1 MKHPSLLHIADFTYE
16 LPDHKIARYPL
27 EQRDQ
32 SKLLVWGSTQ
42 GFDRLGEVSEFS
54 NEVSGPIRENT
65 YANIADELPS
75 GSLLVFN
82 NTKVVEA
89 RLLFQ
94 KPTGGLIE
102 LFCLEPADQYE
113 DITTAMLQK
122 GSVQWKCLV
131 GGAKKW
137 KEGVVQL
144 SVAAPSGGAGVG
156 AAGGSAGLRIE
167 ARKVE
172 ALPDCFLIEFRWEP
186 AGLSFAEVLHLA
198 GDIPLPPYLNRAT
211 EEADKERY
219 QTIYA
224 KHDGSVAAPTAGLH
238 FTERVFSKLSEK
250 NILKAYVT
258 LHVGAGTFKPVKAA
272 QMKDHEMHAEFID
285 VTVETVEQLLA
296 HVEKGIIAVGT
307 TSLRTLESLYWIGVK
322 TIRNPAISSDNLHVT
337 QWEPYVSAGEIAE
350 NKSAQK
356 NIPKEYTSGGNKV
369 LPTATESLQS
379 LLQWMQKNNASR
391 IITKTQII
399 IAPGYSFKLIRALIT
414 NFHQPQSTLLL
425 LVSAIVGENWKK
437 IYQYALDNEYRF
449 LSYGDGSILWVAKP
463 ESVEN

>member
-1 MKHPSLLHIADFTYE
+1 MKHPSLLHISDFTYE
-16 LPDHKIARYPL
+16 LPDNKIARYPL

-32 SKLLVWGSTQ
+32 SKLLIWGS
-42 GFDRLGEVSEFS
+42 GS
-54 NEVSGPIRENT
+54 IRENI

-75 GSLLVFN
+75 ESLLVFN

-102 LFCLEPADQYE
+102 LFCLEPADCYE

-137 KEGVVQL
+137 KEGSVQL
-144 SVAAPSGGAGVG
+144 VVEAASAGGTAVGGGAAVGNG
-156 AAGGSAGLRIE
+156 AALRIE
-167 ARKVE
+167 ATKVE
-172 ALPDCFLIEFRWEP
+172 NLPDCFLIEFRWNP

-198 GDIPLPPYLNRAT
+198 GDIPLPPYMNRAT

-238 FTERVFSKLSEK
+238 FTEDVFKKLAEK
-250 NILKAYVT
+250 NIPKAYVT

-285 VTVETVEQLLA
+285 VTYEAIEQLLA

-322 TIRNPAISSDNLHVT
+322 TIRNSTIAAADLQVT
-337 QWEPYVSAGEIAE
+337 QWEPYVSAGENTE
-350 NKSAQK
+350 NKSSLE
-356 NIPKEYTSGGNKV
+356 NIPGEYTAAET
-369 LPTATESLQS
+369 LPSATESLQS
-379 LLQWMQKNNASR
+379 LLEWMKKNNAPR

-399 IAPGYSFKLIRALIT
+399 IAPGYEFKIIRALIT

-437 IYQYALDNEYRF
+437 IYQYALANEYRF
-449 LSYGDGSILWVAKP
+449 LSYGDGSILFVH
-463 ESVEN
+463 